1 VKINL
6 QIITQ
11 EKNIP
16 SESLFKS
23 WVKAALQG
31 KKQKME
37 VTIRLVD
44 EPEITELNK
53 KYRHKKSPTNV
64 LAFSFQAPPGI
75 KIPILGDI
83 VICAPVANKEAI
95 EQKKSSQAH
104 WAHLTIHGVLHL
116 LGYKHSTQKDTQKME
131 ALEIRILKKL
141 GFPNPYLRTGD

>member
-1 VKINL
+1 MKINL